1 VSYGDEI
8 MAAGQARAEAARRGG
23 AVHIVDRQG
32 LPRWS
37 DLWRGLDYIAAPRA
51 AAAGQVVSGPG
62 ARPYLKSLSRA
73 AGADFTDWRARDH
86 PGALALDPAER
97 DFAGRA
103 TAGLGSFV
111 VVEPNLMPAANPNKQ
126 WGWDRWVDLATRIGD
141 LTPVQLGP
149 AGTRPLPGARR
160 LETPSFRLAAAV
172 LARARAAVLPEGG
185 LHHAA
190 AALGVSAVVIFG
202 GHTDPE
208 TTGYPGHVNIA
219 ACGTACGQWRPCR
232 HCAAAMAAIA
242 PAEVERA
249 LRGALCSRGQKTE
262 DRSQN
267 RRIEP

>member
-1 VSYGDEI
+1 MSYGDEI

-23 AVHIVDRQG
+23 AVHIVDRHG
-32 LPRWS
+32 RPRWS

-97 DFAGRA
+97 DFAEQA
-103 TAGLGSFV
+103 TARLGAFV
-111 VVEPNLMPAANPNKQ
+111 VIEPLISPAGNPNKD
-126 WGWDRWVDLATRIGD
+126 WGWDRWVDLAARIRD
-141 LTPVQLGP
+141 LNPVQLGP
-149 AGTRPLPGARR
+149 KGTRPLPGARR
-160 LETPSFRLAAAV
+160 LETPSFRHACAV

-202 GHTDPE
+202 GHTAPA

-219 ACGTACGQWRPCR
+219 AGGTACGQWRPCR

-242 PAEVERA
+242 PAAVEEA
-249 LRGALCSRGQKTE
+249 LRGSLRSRK
-262 DRSQN
+262 
-267 RRIEP
+267 